1 MSHII
6 DTSKHLLEK
15 DTGQRRESGA
25 PSFTPML
32 TLILAEILRKSRPR
46 EKQKTIK
53 KRKKEKSIQQE
64 AS

>member
-15 DTGQRRESGA
+15 DTGQRRDS